1 MDFRH
6 HTDFMLADS
15 SLVATGLVSPPVSI
29 GLRSLS
35 ASQGG
40 LFFVEPDTFVFG
52 IREIFADFM
61 VLSAGIRLRMFC
73 FCENCR

>member
-15 SLVATGLVSPPVSI
+15 SLVATGHVSPSISI
-29 GLRSLS
+29 GPRSLS

-40 LFFVEPDTFVFG
+40 LFFVELDTFVFG
-52 IREIFADFM
+52 IREIFADCM
-61 VLSAGIRLRMFC
+61 VLSAGIRWRMFC
-73 FCENCR
+73 VCKN